1 VLVFLLVLFLI
12 AAAVGVL
19 GVVIKVTLVIV
30 LSLVLAVVALAYL
43 GTWYVRHRVR
53 GFQRDLASRMD
64 AARRRRGAYDVT
76 SEDRPRGSLGDG
88 S

>member
-1 VLVFLLVLFLI
+1 MVVFLLILLLL

-19 GVVIKVTLVIV
+19 GAVIKVTLVIV
-30 LSLVLAVVALAYL
+30 LSLVLAVIALSYL
-43 GTWYVRHRVR
+43 GAWDGRHRVR
-53 GFQRDLASRMD
+53 GFQRDVQTRMD

-76 SEDRPRGSLGDG
+76 SDERPRGSLGDG